1 MIYILIIVSLL
12 YLTVMGWIST
22 GMLRLRY
29 FNGSTAVSKTRFT
42 VIVPFR
48 NEAENLPS
56 LLRSIAALEYP
67 IELFEVIL
75 VNDASEDASVAVVRE
90 NLPDNNCDLK
100 IIQNERT
107 SASPKKDAITTAI
120 GESKYEWIL
129 TTDADCKLPGKW
141 LQLYDQFI
149 QKNHPKMVCAPV
161 VYHTSKKLLKN
172 FQFLDGLSL
181 QVVTM
186 GGLGWNK
193 PLLCN
198 GANMGYLKE
207 AFYAVN
213 GYQGNDH
220 IASGDDIFLLEKI
233 RKSYPQAIKFIKNRD
248 ARVITKPENTWNA
261 VISQRVRWASKTLN
275 QKGWGTKLLGISVF
289 LVNLVFLASI
299 MGVMINTEH
308 YVWYVGF
315 LILKIIVDLLV
326 LIAVASFFE
335 SSISLP
341 GYFINAI
348 LYPFITVWIVF
359 ASFFGNYQWKGRKF
373 NE

>member
-1 MIYILIIVSLL
+1 MMYILIIVFLL

-22 GMLRLRY
+22 GILRLRY

-48 NEAENLPS
+48 NEAENIPR

-67 IELFEVIL
+67 TELFEVIL
-75 VNDASEDASVAVVRE
+75 VNDASEDASVAVVSE
-90 NLPDNNCDLK
+90 NLPDTKCDLK
-100 IIQNERT
+100 IIQNKRT

-129 TTDADCKLPGKW
+129 TTDADCELPGKW

-149 QKNHPKMVCAPV
+149 QKNRAKMVCAPV
-161 VYHTSKKLLKN
+161 VYPVSKNLLKN

-181 QVVTM
+181 QAVTM
-186 GGLGWNK
+186 GGFGWNA

-207 AFYAVN
+207 AYYAVK
-213 GYQGNDH
+213 GYDGNDH
-220 IASGDDIFLLEKI
+220 IASGDDIFLMEKI
-233 RKSYPQAIKFIKNRD
+233 RELYPEALKFINNRD
-248 ARVITKPENTWNA
+248 ARVITMPENTWSG
-261 VISQRVRWASKTLN
+261 VVSQRIRWASKTSY
-275 QKGWGTKLLGISVF
+275 QKGWGSKILGIAVF
-289 LVNLVFLASI
+289 LANLAFLASI
-299 MGVMINTEH
+299 LGVIVHTE
-308 YVWYVGF
+308 YYIWYIGF
-315 LILKIIVDLLV
+315 LFLKIGFDLLILLPV
-326 LIAVASFFE
+326 THFFE

-341 GYFINAI
+341 GYFINAL

-373 NE
+373 KK

>member
-1 MIYILIIVSLL
+1 MIYILIIVFLL

-48 NEAENLPS
+48 NEAENLPR

-75 VNDASEDASVAVVRE
+75 VNDASEDASVAVASE
-90 NLPDNNCDLK
+90 NLPDNKCDLK
-100 IIQNERT
+100 IIQNKRT
-107 SASPKKDAITTAI
+107 SASPKKDAIATAI

-129 TTDADCKLPGKW
+129 TTDADCELPGKW
-141 LQLYDQFI
+141 LQLYDQYI

-181 QVVTM
+181 QAVTM
-186 GGLGWNK
+186 GGFGWNA

-198 GANMGYLKE
+198 GANLGYLKE
-207 AFYAVN
+207 AYYAVK

-233 RKSYPQAIKFIKNRD
+233 RELYPEAIKFIKNRD
-248 ARVITKPENTWNA
+248 ARVITMPENTWNA
-261 VISQRVRWASKTLN
+261 VLSQRVRWASKTSY
-275 QKGWGTKLLGISVF
+275 QKGRGTKLLGISVF

-299 MGVMINTEH
+299 MGVTINTEH

-326 LIAVASFFE
+326 LIAVARFFE

-341 GYFINAI
+341 GYFINAV

-373 NE
+373 NK